1 MLHGEEGQC
10 EVGVGEVNCVHV
22 EGGQCVAGNSLNY
35 RGLHVYKVFLNC
47 WSIFCWFINS
57 SHQKSLQV
65 YMVYISCVHYLSIN
79 QTKR

>member
-10 EVGVGEVNCVHV
+10 EAGVGEVHCVHV
-22 EGGQCVAGNSLNY
+22 EGGQCVAANSLNY

-57 SHQKSLQV
+57 AHQKSL
-65 YMVYISCVHYLSIN
+65 H
-79 QTKR
+79 